1 MTSDRPTSISPEDWD
16 RTPPAVRAFIS
27 RNLHRLSQ
35 LQDQLQAVVQPNDG
49 YAKLYSLETEPLL
62 GSILIVDD
70 NDLNRDMLARRLQ
83 RQGHKIKMAV
93 NGREALH
100 KLAEENFDLVLL
112 DIMMPEMN
120 GYEALERIKND
131 PAISHIPV
139 IMISAI
145 DEIESIVRCIQ
156 LGAEDY
162 LPKPFNGTLLKAR
175 IGASLEKKRLRDRQ
189 AATLR
194 QLNIE
199 NRRKSLELD
208 HARRIQRSMLPA
220 APPSLPYVDIAAS
233 QETASEVGGDYYDFR
248 VSADARLLLAVGDA
262 TGHGVGSGLLV
273 SMTKASLLT
282 TAETDLSTLVTKIN
296 EILNAVKLG
305 IHLNMALLLFELTPR
320 LEGGVSV
327 RVCGGGMPP
336 VYLFRRHGEIQE
348 VIISGIPLAVTPE
361 VTYAVTEFELES
373 TEKMLIFSDGLLEMF
388 NRRQEFLGFE
398 RLTAAL
404 EQFDATSLSAQE
416 LLDQVRRVGYEWAQ
430 GHPLQDDVTL
440 VTLRV
445 R

>member
-1 MTSDRPTSISPEDWD
+1 MTNNKPVHISPEDWE
-16 RTPPAVRAFIS
+16 RTPPAVRTFIG
-27 RNLHRLSQ
+27 NHLHRLAQ
-35 LQDQLQAVVQPNDG
+35 IQPGEVIQPPDG
-49 YAKLYSLETEPLL
+49 PAALYSLETEPLV

-70 NDLNRDMLARRLQ
+70 NELNRDMLARRLQ
-83 RQGHKIKMAV
+83 RQGHTTQVAV
-93 NGREALH
+93 NGREALG
-100 KLAEENFDLVLL
+100 KLAEDNFDLVLL

-131 PAISHIPV
+131 PAIGHIPV

-145 DEIESIVRCIQ
+145 DEIDSIVRCIK

-189 AATLR
+189 AVALQ

-199 NRRKSLELD
+199 NRRKSLELE

-220 APPSLPYVDIAAS
+220 TPPSLPYLDIAAS

-248 VSADARLLLAVGDA
+248 VEPDNRLLLLIGDA
-262 TGHGVGSGLLV
+262 TGHGVASGLLV

-282 TAETDLSTLVTKIN
+282 TAETDLRALITKIN
-296 EILNAVKLG
+296 EILNAVELEA
-305 IHLNMALLLFELTPR
+305 HLNMALLVFELTPR
-320 LEGGVSV
+320 PEGGVLV

-336 VYLFRRHGEIQE
+336 VYLFRRHGRVEE
-348 VIISGIPLAVTPE
+348 VVISGIPLAVTRE
-361 VTYAVTEFELES
+361 TSYAVTEFRLEA
-373 TEKMLIFSDGLLEMF
+373 TEKMLVFSDGLLEMF
-388 NRRQEFLGFE
+388 NRRHEFLGFE

-404 EQFDATSLSAQE
+404 EMLDATQFSAKD
-416 LLDQVRRVGYEWAQ
+416 LLDQVRRVGHEWAQ

-440 VTLRV
+440 VALKV
-445 R
+445 K